1 MTADLDRWYGA
12 LIGRIV
18 RFRRKRIVLVIP
30 MEDANAGGA
39 RHLVGMLTDA
49 LNWLKAEVVAT
60 VLAPG
65 VHRRGEVCKRTD
77 LMEAAHRA
85 GQQAV
90 QG

>member
-1 MTADLDRWYGA
+1 
-12 LIGRIV
+12 
-18 RFRRKRIVLVIP
+18 

-65 VHRRGEVCKRTD
+65 VLDPGAVQRDPD
-77 LMEAAHRA
+77 LLQAAYRA
-85 GQQAV
+85 GGLDCKEVIGDQVTGTQD
-90 QG
+90 